1 VIYHDIQQG
10 HVNWFKLR
18 MGKVTASEMRNLLTP
33 KFEHKKGEAPRT
45 YCYEKLA
52 ESWRDA
58 PLISTGSWATEQG
71 QMREEEAIPFLAI
84 EKGWHIKNGGFIESD
99 DGLSGC
105 SPDGL
110 VGDDLGIE
118 VKCPEPT
125 NMVRWLMEGVLPDD
139 YAVQVHTSM
148 YVTGFDRWIFLAYNR
163 GFPALIVE
171 VHRERAFCDKIK
183 EAIERF
189 HANYALGWDKLKS
202 YK

>member
-1 VIYHDIQQG
+1 MKYHDIQQG
-10 HVNWFKLR
+10 HIDWFKLR
-18 MGKVTASEMRNLLTP
+18 MGKVTASEMSNLLTP
-33 KFEHKKGEAPRT
+33 NFEHKKGESVRT
-45 YCYEKLA
+45 YLYEKIA
-52 ESWRDA
+52 EGWRDA
-58 PLISTGSWATEQG
+58 PLIHTGSWATEQG

-84 EKGWHIKNGGFIESD
+84 EKDWHIKNGGFIESD
-99 DGLSGC
+99 DGLCGC

-110 VGDDLGIE
+110 VGDDLGVE

-125 NMVRWLMEGVLPDD
+125 NMVRWLIDGVLPKE

-171 VHRERAFCDKIK
+171 VKRDRTFCEKIK
-183 EAIERF
+183 EAVDRF